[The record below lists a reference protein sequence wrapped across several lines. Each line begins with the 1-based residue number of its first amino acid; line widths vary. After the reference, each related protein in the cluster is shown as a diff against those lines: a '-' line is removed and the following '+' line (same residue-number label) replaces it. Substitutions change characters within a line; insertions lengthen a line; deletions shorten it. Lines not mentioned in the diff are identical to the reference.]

1 MERKSYRNRVLRR
14 KRKRARPG
22 KSGAPHTPH
31 PFRPRA
37 SRQLKPL
44 LERIGVPE
52 TAPFVAD
59 PFQLEAV
66 AALEQSD
73 VLVTASTGSGK
84 TWIAVK
90 AMEELLA
97 KGSRSWYASPLKALS
112 NSKYAEF
119 CHHFGERTVGILTGD
134 RKENPQAEIV
144 VGTTEILRNQLY
156 DAMYRGEDLGVELV
170 VLDEAHYLGDEDR
183 GVVWEEVMIYLPP
196 QVRLL
201 LLSATVSNA
210 AQLAGWL
217 EWLRQVP
224 CQIVEAHERP
234 VPIYPLFMY
243 PSGEVTPLS
252 QRGRM
257 AGKVRH
263 FLEHRPK
270 KGFTTRQSVA
280 NFSQIIAA
288 LNHLKLLPAIFFL
301 TSRADCNKALH
312 AALPRHAP
320 SERDEERRHFHGRL
334 RQLLELQPYLKGH
347 RQLNALRNG
356 RVAAHHGGQLPQW
369 KVLVEALMKDG
380 ALDAIFSTSTVAAGV
395 NFPART
401 VVLSQS
407 DRFNGREFVPLS
419 ATDLLQMTGRA
430 GRRGMDRVG
439 FVVVLPGRHQDP
451 HLILDLMHS
460 LPEPINSQIQISFSM
475 VLNLLLSH
483 RSEDIREL
491 LARSF
496 ATYQNF
502 EEHGVLLKELKRLEM
517 ELSTE
522 LGEAECS
529 DLDTVLRTISRK
541 RELER
546 NLQEARKEL
555 RRSKVRLFKKAYLT
569 PGRLF
574 RNKKG
579 DLFVTLRQESRS
591 QKEGVI
597 AIRIRPGSSSR
608 RDRLRKRF
616 LRFEKV
622 AFLLATCLDPAE
634 LNEVHDWLLSEAA
647 NKIDPTVTL
656 EFREPLPSPEGEVW
670 EELNARVE
678 ELQATIVTFPCE
690 YCPHLPRCE
699 PEERSRFREKIS
711 RVLGLR
717 HRVDVVTNT
726 LWHEFNRYFIFLF
739 NHGYLDEDGRL
750 STDGKWA
757 SQLRLDQPLMIAE
770 CIRQKVFPQNDPAM
784 LAALVAPFVSDRDN
798 HAEPL
803 DRLNLRH
810 PKLGQAFAKMVSA
823 LHPLRRDLRQNGFE
837 VAPLAFWPTA
847 AIYVWARGATWEELM
862 EISGQ
867 DEGDLA
873 MLIYRTADSL
883 RQLEGLSHSH
893 SKLAHSATHAIQNLL
908 REPVVVGT

>member
-1 MERKSYRNRVLRR
+1 
-14 KRKRARPG
+14 
-22 KSGAPHTPH
+22 
-31 PFRPRA
+31 
-37 SRQLKPL
+37 

-59 PFQLEAV
+59 PFQLEAL
-66 AALEQSD
+66 AALERSD

-90 AMEELLA
+90 AMEEVLA
-97 KGSRSWYASPLKALS
+97 RGSRSWYASPLKALS
-112 NSKYAEF
+112 NSKYTEF
-119 CHHFGERTVGILTGD
+119 CQLFGKGAVGILTGD
-134 RKENPQAEIV
+134 RKENPQAEII

-156 DAMYRGEDLGVELV
+156 DAMHRGEDLGVELV
-170 VLDEAHYLGDEDR
+170 VLDETHYLADEDR

-210 AQLAGWL
+210 VQIAGWL
-217 EWLRQVP
+217 EWLRKVP
-224 CQIVEAHERP
+224 CLVVEAHERP
-234 VPIYPLFMY
+234 VPIYPLFMF

-252 QRGRM
+252 QRKKM

-263 FLEHRPK
+263 FLEHHPQ
-270 KGFTTRQSVA
+270 KGSISRQGVA

-288 LNHLKLLPAIFFL
+288 LGHLNLLPAIFFL
-301 TSRADCNKALH
+301 TSRADCNRALH
-312 AALPRHAP
+312 AALPRHSP

-334 RQLLELQPYLKGH
+334 RQLLNLQPYLKGH
-347 RQLNALRNG
+347 RQLSALRNG

-380 ALDAIFSTSTVAAGV
+380 LLDAIFSTSTVAAGV
-395 NFPART
+395 NFPARS
-401 VVLSQS
+401 VVLPQS

-419 ATDLLQMTGRA
+419 ATDLHQMTGRA

-439 FVVVLPGRHQDP
+439 FVAVLPGRHQDP
-451 HLILDLMHS
+451 HLILDLLHS

-483 RSEDIREL
+483 RAEDIRKL

-502 EEHGVLLKELKRLEM
+502 DEHGVLLEELKRLEM
-517 ELSTE
+517 ELSAE
-522 LGEAECS
+522 LGDTECGE
-529 DLDTVLRTISRK
+529 LDTVLRTISRK
-541 RELER
+541 RELEQ
-546 NLQEARKEL
+546 NLEEARKEL
-555 RRSKVRLFKKAYLT
+555 RWSKGRLFKKAYLN

-579 DLFVTLRQESRS
+579 DLFVTLRQESRN

-597 AIRIRPGSSSR
+597 AIRVRPGSSSR
-608 RDRLRKRF
+608 RSRLRKRF
-616 LRFEKV
+616 LQLEKV
-622 AFLLATCLDPAE
+622 ASLLAACLDPTE
-634 LNEVHDWLLSEAA
+634 IDENHSRPQPEPFK
-647 NKIDPTVTL
+647 KIDTSVIL
-656 EFREPLPSPEGEVW
+656 EFKEPLPSPEQEVW
-670 EELNARVE
+670 ENLKKRAEDLETQIAS
-678 ELQATIVTFPCE
+678 LPCE
-690 YCPHLPRCE
+690 YCPHLQRCE
-699 PEERSRFREKIS
+699 PEKRSKFRERIS
-711 RVLGLR
+711 RVLSLR
-717 HRVDVVTNT
+717 HRVDIVTNT
-726 LWHEFNRYFIFLF
+726 LWYEFNRYFIFLGD
-739 NHGYLDEDGRL
+739 HGYLDQDGRL

-770 CIRQKVFPQNDPAM
+770 CIRQNVFPQNDPAV
-784 LAALVAPFVSDRDN
+784 LAALVAPFVSDRDT
-798 HAEPL
+798 HGEPL
-803 DRLNLRH
+803 ERLNRRH
-810 PKLGQAFAKMVSA
+810 PDLGQAFGKMVSA
-823 LHPLRRDLRQNGFE
+823 LHPLRRDLRLKGFA
-837 VAPLAFWPTA
+837 VGPLSLWPAA
-847 AIYVWARGATWEELM
+847 AIYVWAKGAHWGELI

-893 SKLAHSATHAIQNLL
+893 LELASSATRAIQSLL
-908 REPVVVGT
+908 REPVEVVT